1 MASKVVHFYSDGHR
15 IEADYQ
21 VPDSYKPGDRIPAL
35 VLCAGFGSARN
46 LIVPDYAKHFV
57 EAGFA
62 TLGFDY
68 RGFGGSEGDS
78 TRIIANESVA
88 DIRAALTWLSLQ
100 PEVDPDRLGL
110 WGTSGGGAHTVTV
123 TGLDERV
130 KAGVAQVGYC
140 DGAKLVLDHK
150 SPEDRAKLLAE
161 IDADRKQRVLSGK
174 SGTMRVIDLLANP
187 DTRNFVLEEAKTNP
201 SIIAYLTYESTE
213 STLEYR
219 PIDAIGRIG
228 NRAIMFIAA
237 EKDDLCFPDSNF
249 RPAYDKATG
258 PKKWLSYPL
267 GHYEIYLPE
276 WCKTSADE
284 AIAWF
289 REHL

>member
-1 MASKVVHFYSDGHR
+1 MASRVVHFFSDGFK

-21 VPDSYKPGDRIPAL
+21 VPDNVRPGEKVPGL

-68 RGFGGSEGDS
+68 RGFGGSEGDH
-78 TRIIANESVA
+78 TRIIANESVQ

-100 PEVDPDRLGL
+100 PEVDVDRLGL

-123 TGLDERV
+123 TGLDKRV

-140 DGAKLVLDHK
+140 DGYKLVMEHK
-150 SPEDRAKLLAE
+150 SPEDQARLLAE
-161 IDADRKQRVLSGK
+161 LDADRKQRVLSGK

-213 STLEYR
+213 ATLEYR
-219 PIDAIGRIG
+219 PIDAVRHIGD
-228 NRAIMFIAA
+228 RALMFIAA
-237 EKDDLCFPDSNF
+237 EKDDLCFPETNF
-249 RPAYDKATG
+249 KPAYDAATG
-258 PKKWLSYPL
+258 PKKWLMYPI
-267 GHYEIYLPE
+267 GHYEIYPPE
-276 WCKTSADE
+276 WCKKSADE

>member
-1 MASKVVHFYSDGHR
+1 MASRVVHFFSDGHK

-21 VPDSYKPGDRIPAL
+21 VPDGLKPGERAPAL

-57 EAGFA
+57 DAGYA

-68 RGFGGSEGDS
+68 RGFGGSEGDP

-100 PEVDPDRLGL
+100 PEVDADRLGL

-123 TGLDERV
+123 TGLDDRV
-130 KAGVAQVGYC
+130 KCGVAQVGYC

-150 SPEDRAKLLAE
+150 SPEDKAKLLAE
-161 IDADRKQRVLSGK
+161 LKADREQRVISGK
-174 SGTMRVIDLLANP
+174 SGTMKVIDLLANP

-228 NRAIMFIAA
+228 DRAIMFIAA

-249 RPAYDKATG
+249 KPAYDKATG
-258 PKKWLSYPL
+258 PKKWLMYPL
-267 GHYEIYLPE
+267 GHYEIYMPE
-276 WCKTSADE
+276 WCKASADA
-284 AIAWF
+284 AITWY